1 MLATQ
6 TCNFLFII
14 KLQLQLQFYLKTH
27 KETNREKSDYTLADD
42 ELAFQFSSAQF
53 ISGFVYL
60 RLGYKTTLPA
70 IHQRRTTERTNC
82 SIKVGIDSD
91 SNYIATN

>member
-42 ELAFQFSSAQF
+42 ELWTNQVF
-53 ISGFVYL
+53 ISNKL
-60 RLGYKTTLPA
+60 
-70 IHQRRTTERTNC
+70 
-82 SIKVGIDSD
+82 
-91 SNYIATN
+91 